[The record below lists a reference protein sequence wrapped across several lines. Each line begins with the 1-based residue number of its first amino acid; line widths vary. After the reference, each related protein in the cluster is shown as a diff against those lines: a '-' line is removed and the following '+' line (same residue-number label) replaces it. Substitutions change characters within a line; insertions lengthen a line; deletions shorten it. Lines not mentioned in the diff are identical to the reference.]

1 MRSAALSA
9 LELLFAPTNDGARE
23 QAWAD
28 FLAGCSD
35 VLLRVARIMGGDE
48 DAVMDRYAFIVDALS
63 RDDYRRLRAYVNDGK
78 SSFETWLAVVA
89 RRPCMDEYRGRYG
102 RSQSDSE
109 ETTER
114 RVSRRNLTDL
124 VGGELGL
131 DELLARADAAP
142 DAELERRELRSTL
155 DAALARLDTEDRVI
169 LRLRFEDDVSVPEI
183 ARLLNLGSPFSL
195 YRRLNRILAS
205 VRRTLEA
212 AGINDASP

>member
-1 MRSAALSA
+1 
-9 LELLFAPTNDGARE
+9 
-23 QAWAD
+23 
-28 FLAGCSD
+28 
-35 VLLRVARIMGGDE
+35 
-48 DAVMDRYAFIVDALS
+48 
-63 RDDYRRLRAYVNDGK
+63 
-78 SSFETWLAVVA
+78 
-89 RRPCMDEYRGRYG
+89 MDEYRGRYG

-109 ETTER
+109 ETAER

-155 DAALARLDTEDRVI
+155 DAALAQLDTEDRVI

>member
-1 MRSAALSA
+1 
-9 LELLFAPTNDGARE
+9 
-23 QAWAD
+23 
-28 FLAGCSD
+28 
-35 VLLRVARIMGGDE
+35 
-48 DAVMDRYAFIVDALS
+48 
-63 RDDYRRLRAYVNDGK
+63 
-78 SSFETWLAVVA
+78 
-89 RRPCMDEYRGRYG
+89 MDEYRGRYG

-109 ETTER
+109 ETAER

>member
-1 MRSAALSA
+1 
-9 LELLFAPTNDGARE
+9 
-23 QAWAD
+23 
-28 FLAGCSD
+28 
-35 VLLRVARIMGGDE
+35 
-48 DAVMDRYAFIVDALS
+48 
-63 RDDYRRLRAYVNDGK
+63 
-78 SSFETWLAVVA
+78 
-89 RRPCMDEYRGRYG
+89 
-102 RSQSDSE
+102 
-109 ETTER
+109 
-114 RVSRRNLTDL
+114 VSRRNLTDL

-155 DAALARLDTEDRVI
+155 DAALAQLDTEDRVI

>member
-1 MRSAALSA
+1 
-9 LELLFAPTNDGARE
+9 
-23 QAWAD
+23 
-28 FLAGCSD
+28 
-35 VLLRVARIMGGDE
+35 
-48 DAVMDRYAFIVDALS
+48 
-63 RDDYRRLRAYVNDGK
+63 
-78 SSFETWLAVVA
+78 
-89 RRPCMDEYRGRYG
+89 MDEYRGRYG

-155 DAALARLDTEDRVI
+155 DAALAQLDTEDRVI

>member
-1 MRSAALSA
+1 
-9 LELLFAPTNDGARE
+9 
-23 QAWAD
+23 
-28 FLAGCSD
+28 
-35 VLLRVARIMGGDE
+35 
-48 DAVMDRYAFIVDALS
+48 
-63 RDDYRRLRAYVNDGK
+63 
-78 SSFETWLAVVA
+78 
-89 RRPCMDEYRGRYG
+89 
-102 RSQSDSE
+102 
-109 ETTER
+109 
-114 RVSRRNLTDL
+114 VSRRNLTDL